1 MGEHRTTGKEVSPM
15 TPYSE
20 RIPDVDPAVAEK
32 VFRAVYGLE
41 NYVKHSGL
49 EPSLLDLVR
58 LRASQINGCAYCIDM
73 HTKDARARGESEQ
86 RLYLVSA
93 WQESPFY
100 SERER
105 AALLWTEAVT
115 LVADGHVPDAV
126 YTKVR
131 EAFNDEELLN
141 LTVAVAAI
149 NVWNR
154 LNVAFRTIPGSYE
167 PATPPL
173 AAAAVS

>member
-1 MGEHRTTGKEVSPM
+1 MSSIFGLLRLDDEDAVLSDVERMGASMSYRSPDRRTAKVIGPIGLGAGLMRVTHEDWN
-15 TPYSE
+15 
-20 RIPDVDPAVAEK
+20 DVQPLADA
-32 VFRAVYGLE
+32 
-41 NYVKHSGL
+41 SG
-49 EPSLLDLVR
+49 
-58 LRASQINGCAYCIDM
+58 
-73 HTKDARARGESEQ
+73 
-86 RLYLVSA
+86 
-93 WQESPFY
+93 
-100 SERER
+100 
-105 AALLWTEAVT
+105 AVT

-131 EAFNDEELLN
+131 EAFSDEELLN

-167 PATPPL
+167 PAAPPL